1 MSATNHTTTIEL
13 SQYISTDKPTYLTD
27 YNGDMLKID
36 NAIAADREAI
46 TAAQSKAN
54 TADGKA
60 DANKTSIDT
69 LGEQINGDP
78 LDPSDTGLAGAVS
91 ANTGSI
97 NTINSLIG
105 NGEPTTTD
113 KTIIG
118 AINELNADIV
128 TPSTGIDARVTA
140 AESAISTLGGE
151 VGNLTNLTTTEKSS
165 LVGAINE
172 VNGKIN
178 ALDDTYVIVSLA
190 NRLRIAADGVKTYSE
205 LLDELH
211 SALATLIA
219 SLENDEVIKVTRL
232 GGMSYS
238 QSPVNQELILKN
250 TDTLGQFESNRVVVS
265 TAKAIAWEFVC
276 KASGSEAKS
285 ADIATT
291 GTTVNNISSSVAP
304 NTDWVELYYDKY
316 VLV

>member
-69 LGEQINGDP
+69 LSEQINGDP
-78 LDPSDTGLAGAVS
+78 LVPSDTGLAGAVS

-128 TPSTGIDARVTA
+128 TPETGINARVTA
-140 AESAISTLGGE
+140 TESAISALDGE
-151 VGNLTNLTTTEKSS
+151 VGDLTNLTTTEKSS
-165 LVGAINE
+165 VVGAINE
-172 VNGKIN
+172 LNSGKN
-178 ALDDTYVIVSLA
+178 TIVSAYEDFPISDTTSTLNQILNGIYA
-190 NRLRIAADGVKTYSE
+190 QIKTFF
-205 LLDELH
+205 D
-211 SALATLIA
+211 
-219 SLENDEVIKVTRL
+219 
-232 GGMSYS
+232 
-238 QSPVNQELILKN
+238 
-250 TDTLGQFESNRVVVS
+250 
-265 TAKAIAWEFVC
+265 AKTF
-276 KASGSEAKS
+276 KYMR
-285 ADIATT
+285 
-291 GTTVNNISSSVAP
+291 VNNISINGTAVYGNFAVQNNNLVDSFPSALDACRIFSDSAHVYSAQMFIHPSSSFIRRLMASTSG
-304 NTDWVELYYDKY
+304 NTFNDYENATTDITNVRVFYELVK
-316 VLV
+316 